1 MWWLMAQLSHQGGK
15 EHSLSLCRVLKAIC
29 SPLGGLFKVKSHERS
44 KTLTRPLVSP
54 HPALLHQEEKLAH
67 QAGSDV
73 ILQMLPDSPT
83 QRPELRAVKVWAWNN
98 ICVSWRKEGATG
110 SQPGGRSQALH
121 THTGRKRASE
131 STSLASF
138 SSSVKWTWVWASS
151 VG

>member
-1 MWWLMAQLSHQGGK
+1 MGERYTHCLFVGP
-15 EHSLSLCRVLKAIC
+15 LKQSVVPWVGC
-29 SPLGGLFKVKSHERS
+29 LRLKSHERS

-73 ILQMLPDSPT
+73 ILQLLPDSPT
-83 QRPELRAVKVWAWNN
+83 QRPEVRAVKVQAWNN
-98 ICVSWRKEGATG
+98 IRVSWRKEGAAG

-138 SSSVKWTWVWASS
+138 SSSVKWT
-151 VG
+151 